1 MQSLLKKSRFAS
13 LALLSLVVLS
23 SVGLPASR
31 TSAIPECPVVV
42 KVEGSTTVFP
52 ITQAAEAPFEAAW
65 PGTDAQLASIGSGN
79 GLNKLLAGQIE
90 VAPSSRPLKPN
101 ELAVA
106 YDFEI
111 GRDGFVIA
119 VQNSLAMDFI
129 NNITKT
135 QVEQIYEGV
144 LHFWDEGG
152 LGGPHIAIVPRARI
166 TGSGSQPDFL
176 ASFAVDSTLENNT
189 IAATGLARLVESS
202 DMAQQAAAN
211 VYQIAYTSL
220 ANLDTPGM
228 KALTLNGIAATPAT
242 VLGGTYPAPRE
253 LHLAVNKTAVVNRI
267 DSTKHVR
274 GDDWVNF
281 ELSNTGQTLVEAAG
295 FVKVPVPATPPI
307 PDWDI
312 NMDGNTS
319 LGDLGAIT
327 AKWGQSAAC
336 PGWIRADA
344 NNSGGVSLGD
354 IGTITGK
361 WGNPGFIPPN

>member
-1 MQSLLKKSRFAS
+1 MQSLLNRSRFAS
-13 LALLSLVVLS
+13 LVLLALVVLG
-23 SVGLPASR
+23 SVGLPVGR
-31 TSAIPECPVVV
+31 TSALPECPVVV

-65 PGTDAQLASIGSGN
+65 PGTDVQLASIGSGN
-79 GLNKLLAGQIE
+79 GLNKLLAGLIE
-90 VAPSSRPLKPN
+90 VAPSSRPLKPT

-111 GRDGFVIA
+111 GRDGFVMA

-129 NNITKT
+129 TNITKT

-144 LHFWDEGG
+144 LTNWNQ
-152 LGGPHIAIVPRARI
+152 LGGPNQTIVPRARI
-166 TGSGSQPDFL
+166 ILSGSQPDFL
-176 ASFAVDSTLENNT
+176 ASFAVDSTLENAT
-189 IAATGLARLVESS
+189 IAATGLSRLTESS
-202 DMAQQAAAN
+202 EMAQAAAAN
-211 VYQIAYTSL
+211 AYQISYTSL
-220 ANLDTPGM
+220 ANLDTPNM
-228 KALTLNGIAATPAT
+228 KALTLNGIAANPTT
-242 VLGGTYPAPRE
+242 VLAGTYPAPRE
-253 LHLAVNKTAVVNRI
+253 LHLAVSKTAVVNRI

-274 GDDWVNF
+274 GDDFVNF
-281 ELSNTGQTLVEAAG
+281 HLSNAGQNIVQAQG

-312 NMDGNTS
+312 NMDGGTS
-319 LGDLGAIT
+319 LSDLGAIT
-327 AKWGQSAAC
+327 GKWGQSAAC
-336 PGWIRADA
+336 PGWIRSDA